1 MLTTVL
7 PIVIAIVFLLFS
19 ALKVLN
25 EYERAVVL
33 TLGRYTGTKGPGL
46 VIIIPGL
53 QKMLRVDMRTLVMD
67 VPTQDVISRDNVSF
81 NVNAVV
87 YFRVVDAANAMLQV
101 ERYYEA
107 ISQVAQTTMR
117 SVLGQRE
124 LDEMPTERDKLSAD
138 IQKILDDATN
148 PWGVKITNVELKH
161 VDLQESMIRAMARQA
176 EAERSRRAKV
186 IHAEGEMQA
195 SEKLR
200 EAAAML
206 SQEPQALQLRY
217 MQTLIDIAGDKNST
231 IVFPLPMDLI
241 TPFLKTIQAANAA
254 APPAGG
260 PAPQPPQPSA
270 PAG

>member
-1 MLTTVL
+1 MISALL
-7 PIVIAIVFLLFS
+7 PILVVVAVLMFS
-19 ALKVLN
+19 AFKVLK
-25 EYERAVVL
+25 EYERAVLL
-33 TLGRYTGTKGPGL
+33 TLGRFTGVKGPGL
-46 VIIIPGL
+46 ILVIPGL
-53 QKMLRVDMRTLVMD
+53 QQMLKVDMRTVVMD
-67 VPTQDVISRDNVSF
+67 VPPQDVISRDNVSV

-87 YFRVVDAANAMLQV
+87 YFRVVDPAKAMLQV

-124 LDEMPTERDKLSAD
+124 LDEMLTERDKLSVD
-138 IQKILDDATN
+138 IQSILDSATS

-176 EAERSRRAKV
+176 EAERMRRAKV

-200 EAAAML
+200 EAAHML
-206 SQEPQALQLRY
+206 AQEPQAMQLRY
-217 MQTLIDIAGDKNST
+217 MQTLIEVAGDKNST

-241 TPFLKTIQAANAA
+241 TPLLAKLKSEPDKT
-254 APPAGG
+254 
-260 PAPQPPQPSA
+260 
-270 PAG
+270 